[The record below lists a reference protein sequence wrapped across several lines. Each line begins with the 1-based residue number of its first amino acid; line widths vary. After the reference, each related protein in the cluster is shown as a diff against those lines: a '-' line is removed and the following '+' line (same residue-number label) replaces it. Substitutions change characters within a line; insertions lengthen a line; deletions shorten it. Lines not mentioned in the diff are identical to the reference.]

1 MNDSEYVK
9 SNKTVKKKKRISL
22 NGHFL
27 KLNVIFIQLNS
38 CCHIQ
43 SERTILFAMVNAIF
57 N

>member
-43 SERTILFAMVNAIF
+43 SERTVLFAMVNAIF